1 MYNKIIRVFVVSL
14 IAIPMITFT
23 GCEDRGT
30 NVPAIGPLDGSAP
43 WPTADHIFSPE
54 LRWLLSNK
62 IEQLPAWVYFPRVA
76 APPPLGLSRP
86 VPLLILL
93 APQGANKFYFAQ
105 HGLQELLREMIADG
119 TIQPMVVACPSNDP
133 TFGGFMYAGGFNF
146 SHPAKVIDSI
156 TPPSGNNDAIF
167 SKQLVDWLRAVTN
180 FAILESQQKTGIG
193 GFGMGAYGA
202 FRAALLSDTVYG
214 SISVTDGPLD
224 FDGGAG
230 FGGGLADLFDDALME
245 QGLLNGNLQDF
256 DSSSAWPISNL
267 FIGAAYAF
275 SPDDTVLFDH
285 NSSFFPPP
293 IWKMDSTY
301 GFVDSLSPTLITGF
315 NAPSGFRFD
324 YLLPFDA
331 SGNVS
336 VGPPNI
342 WNDYWLTENLENL
355 IDSSTNK
362 LNGVNLWF
370 ATTTE
375 AKLNYYQQTQSWIS
389 TLTSP
394 PYVYNVIEK
403 QYQGIPGNPASG
415 DQYVYDLLREML
427 IFHSN
432 SFGN

>member
-1 MYNKIIRVFVVSL
+1 MFGKMIKFIALSL
-14 IAIPMITFT
+14 ISISMIVLLS
-23 GCEDRGT
+23 CEDRGT
-30 NVPAIGPLDGSAP
+30 NVPAVPSLDGGGP
-43 WPTADHIFSPE
+43 WPTADHVYSPQ
-54 LRWLLSNK
+54 LRWLLSNN
-62 IEQLPAWVYFPRVA
+62 IEQLPGWVYIPRVA

-105 HGLQELLREMIADG
+105 HGLQELLREMIGDG

-133 TFGGFMYAGGFNF
+133 AFGGFMYAGGRNF
-146 SHPAKVIDSI
+146 ENNP

-167 SKQLVDWLRAVTN
+167 SRELVDWLRAVTN

-202 FRAALLSDTVYG
+202 FRAALLSDAVYG

-224 FDGGAG
+224 FDGGPG
-230 FGGGLADLFDDALME
+230 FGGGLDSLFDDALME

-256 DSSSAWPISNL
+256 DSSTAWPISNM
-267 FIGAAYAF
+267 FIGAAFAF

-285 NSSFFPPP
+285 NASFFPPP
-293 IWKMDSTY
+293 VWSMDSTY

-331 SGNVS
+331 SGAVYSPVWDN
-336 VGPPNI
+336 
-342 WNDYWLTENLENL
+342 YWLTENLENL

-362 LNGVNLWF
+362 LSDVNLWF

-375 AKLNYYQQTQSWIS
+375 SKLNYYQQTQSWIS
-389 TLTSP
+389 TLKKSSYANSVT
-394 PYVYNVIEK
+394 EK
-403 QYQGIPGNPASG
+403 KYLGVPGSPASG

>member
-1 MYNKIIRVFVVSL
+1 MFGKMIKFIALSL
-14 IAIPMITFT
+14 ISISMIVLLS
-23 GCEDRGT
+23 CEDRGT
-30 NVPAIGPLDGSAP
+30 NVPAVSSLDGGGP

-54 LRWLLSNK
+54 LRWLLSNN
-62 IEQLPAWVYFPRVA
+62 IEQLPTWIYIPRVA
-76 APPPLGLSRP
+76 GPPPSGISRP

-105 HGLQELLREMIADG
+105 HGLQELLKEMIADG

-133 TFGGFMYAGGFNF
+133 TFGGFMYAGGYNF
-146 SHPAKVIDSI
+146 SHPVKVIDSI
-156 TPPSGNNDAIF
+156 TPPTGNNDAIF
-167 SKQLVDWLRAVTN
+167 SKQLVNWINSLGFT
-180 FAILESQQKTGIG
+180 LQGQQKTGIG

-202 FRAALLSDTVYG
+202 FRAALLSDAVYG

-224 FDGGAG
+224 FDGDPGLG
-230 FGGGLADLFDDALME
+230 FGNGLIDLFDDALIE

-256 DSSSAWPISNL
+256 DSSTALPISNL

-275 SPDDTVLFDH
+275 SPDDTVLFEH
-285 NSSFFPPP
+285 NSSFLPPP
-293 IWKMDSTY
+293 VWKMDSTY

-331 SGNVS
+331 SGAVYSPVWDN
-336 VGPPNI
+336 
-342 WNDYWLTENLENL
+342 YWLTENLKSL

-362 LNGVNLWF
+362 LSYVNLWF

-375 AKLNYYQQTQSWIS
+375 SKINYYQQTQSWIN
-389 TLTSP
+389 TLKNP
-394 PYVYNVIEK
+394 PYVYSVTEK
-403 QYQGIPGNPASG
+403 KYLGVPGSPASG

>member
-1 MYNKIIRVFVVSL
+1 MYNKIIRAFAVSL
-14 IAIPMITFT
+14 IAISMITFT

-30 NVPAIGPLDGSAP
+30 NVPAISSLDGGGP

-62 IEQLPAWVYFPRVA
+62 IEQLPAWVYIPQVA

-119 TIQPMVVACPSNDP
+119 TIQPMIVACPSNDP
-133 TFGGFMYAGGFNF
+133 AFGGFMYAGGRNF
-146 SHPAKVIDSI
+146 ENNP

-167 SKQLVDWLRAVTN
+167 SRQLVDWLRAVTN

-193 GFGMGAYGA
+193 GIGMGAYGA

-230 FGGGLADLFDDALME
+230 FGNGLMDLFDDALME
-245 QGLLNGNLQDF
+245 QGLLGGNLQDF
-256 DSSSAWPISNL
+256 DSSSAWPISNM

-275 SPDDTVLFDH
+275 SPKDTVLFAH
-285 NSSFFPPP
+285 NATSQDTVP
-293 IWKMDSTY
+293 IWVMDSTK
-301 GFVDSLSPTLITGF
+301 GFVDSLSPTLVTGF
-315 NAPSGFRFD
+315 NAPSGAHRFD

-331 SGNVS
+331 SGAVYS
-336 VGPPNI
+336 PI
-342 WNDYWLTENLENL
+342 WVNYWLTENLEDL

-362 LNGVNLWF
+362 LSGVNLWF
-370 ATTTE
+370 ATTKE
-375 AKLNYYQQTQSWIS
+375 SKLNYYEQTQSWIS
-389 TLTSP
+389 TLKNP
-394 PYVYNVIEK
+394 PYVYSVTEK
-403 QYQGIPGNPASG
+403 KYLGVPGSPASG
-415 DQYVYDLLREML
+415 DQCVYDLLREML

>member
-1 MYNKIIRVFVVSL
+1 MFGKMIKLIALSL
-14 IAIPMITFT
+14 IFISLVVLP

-30 NVPAIGPLDGSAP
+30 NVPAVPSLDGGAP

-54 LRWLLSNK
+54 LRWLLSNN
-62 IEQLPAWVYFPRVA
+62 IEQLPGWIYIPQVA
-76 APPPLGLSRP
+76 APPPLGESRP

-105 HGLQELLREMIADG
+105 HGLKELLKEMIADG

-133 TFGGFMYAGGFNF
+133 AFGGYMYSGGYNF

-167 SKQLVDWLRAVTN
+167 SKQLVQWINSLGFT
-180 FAILESQQKTGIG
+180 LEGQQKTGIG
-193 GFGMGAYGA
+193 GIGMGAYGA

-230 FGGGLADLFDDALME
+230 FGGGLADLFVDALME
-245 QGLLNGNLQDF
+245 QNLLGQNLQDF

-267 FIGAAYAF
+267 FIGAAFAF
-275 SPDDTVLFDH
+275 SPEDTVLFDH
-285 NSSFFPPP
+285 NSNTNPGARPV
-293 IWKMDSTY
+293 WVMDSTY
-301 GFVDSLSPTLITGF
+301 GFDSLSPTLITGY
-315 NAPSGFRFD
+315 NALGGAHRFD

-331 SGNVS
+331 NGNAV
-336 VGPPNI
+336 PDI
-342 WNDYWLTENLENL
+342 WNNYWLTENLENL

-362 LNGVNLWF
+362 LDSVNIWF

-375 AKLNYYQQTQSWIS
+375 SELNYYQQTQSWIN
-389 TLTSP
+389 TLTNP
-394 PYVYNVIEK
+394 PYVYSVTEK
-403 QYQGIPGNPASG
+403 KYLGTAGNPASG

>member
-1 MYNKIIRVFVVSL
+1 MYYKIIRAFAVSL
-14 IAIPMITFT
+14 IAMSMIAFA
-23 GCEDRGT
+23 GCEERGT
-30 NVPAIGPLDGSAP
+30 NVPGISTLDGGAP
-43 WPTADHIFSPE
+43 WPTADHAFSPE
-54 LRWLLSNK
+54 LRWLLSNN
-62 IEQLPAWVYFPRVA
+62 IEQLPGWVYIPRVT
-76 APPPLGLSRP
+76 APPPLGESRP

-93 APQGANKFYFAQ
+93 APQGANKFFFAQ

-119 TIQPMVVACPSNDP
+119 TIHPMVVACPSNDP
-133 TFGGFMYAGGFNF
+133 AFGGFMYAGGRNF
-146 SHPAKVIDSI
+146 ENNP

-167 SKQLVDWLRAVTN
+167 GTQLVDWLRTVTN
-180 FAILESQQKTGIG
+180 FAILESRQKTGIG

-224 FDGGAG
+224 FDGGG
-230 FGGGLADLFDDALME
+230 PQPGNGLIDLFHDALNE
-245 QGLLNGNLQDF
+245 QGLLGGTLQDF

-275 SPDDTVLFDH
+275 SPADTVIFDSNTNSNVGQLPFYRIDSAYGFDDT
-285 NSSFFPPP
+285 
-293 IWKMDSTY
+293 ISTY
-301 GFVDSLSPTLITGF
+301 IDGF
-315 NAPSGFRFD
+315 NGPRAQKFD
-324 YLLPFDA
+324 YLLPFTAD
-331 SGNVS
+331 GNVY
-336 VGPPNI
+336 PDI
-342 WNDYWLTENLENL
+342 WNNYWLTENLENL

>member
-1 MYNKIIRVFVVSL
+1 MFGKMIKFIALSL
-14 IAIPMITFT
+14 IAISMIAFT

-30 NVPAIGPLDGSAP
+30 NVPAISSLDGGAP

-62 IEQLPAWVYFPRVA
+62 IEQLPAWVYFPQVS

-93 APQGANKFYFAQ
+93 PPQGANKFYFAQ

-133 TFGGFMYAGGFNF
+133 AFGGFMYAGGSNF
-146 SHPAKVIDSI
+146 GNNPR
-156 TPPSGNNDAIF
+156 PPSGNNDAIF
-167 SKQLVDWLRAVTN
+167 SRQLVDWLRTVTD

-193 GFGMGAYGA
+193 GIGMGAYGA
-202 FRAALLSDTVYG
+202 FRAALLSDAVYG

-224 FDGGAG
+224 FDGDSGIV
-230 FGGGLADLFDDALME
+230 FGNGLVDLFKDALME
-245 QGLLNGNLQDF
+245 QNLLNGNLQNF

-275 SPDDTVLFDH
+275 SPADTVIFDRKTA
-285 NSSFFPPP
+285 SGPPP
-293 IWKMDSTY
+293 VYKVDSTY

-315 NAPSGFRFD
+315 NSPNGTRFD
-324 YLLPFDA
+324 YLLPFTAD
-331 SGNVS
+331 GNAY
-336 VGPPNI
+336 PDI
-342 WNDYWLTENLENL
+342 WMNYWLTENLEDL

-375 AKLNYYQQTQSWIS
+375 SKLNYYQQTQSWIN
-389 TLTSP
+389 TLGA
-394 PYVYNVIEK
+394 YNDSIVEK
-403 QYQGIPGNPASG
+403 RYEGIPGNPASG
-415 DQYVYDLLREML
+415 SQYVYDLLREML